1 MRASGLR
8 AKWPVTV
15 FVCSMTVAGC
25 AAQTPAASGPAA
37 TPAAG
42 QPATAP
48 PTRPAATAP
57 ASATQPASAPA
68 TQATLDP
75 EVDKILTRLE
85 EREVQD
91 LQARLTWRLQYVI
104 DPDATVKSGELWYQ
118 KAEPVGKF
126 LIRFQQVISG
136 NRKDKVDERHMF
148 DGCWYVELQSQT
160 KTYQRREIRRPGDP
174 WNPYKVGEGI
184 FPMPFGQK
192 KADLL
197 REFAVERIEPGKD
210 DPPATDRL
218 RLTPHAGTRSGE
230 SYKELDLWIG
240 REGPAAGAP
249 IKVQVAKKDG
259 TGKVNSTITITFEAV
274 KLNQGFSSGVFEIK
288 KPPGYEE
295 LPEERL
301 GPAAPPAETGGKGP

>member
-8 AKWPVTV
+8 ANWPVTL

-25 AAQTPAASGPAA
+25 AAQTPATSGPAA
-37 TPAAG
+37 TPPAG
-42 QPATAP
+42 QP
-48 PTRPAATAP
+48 ATAP

-68 TQATLDP
+68 TPATQAALDP
-75 EVDKILTRLE
+75 EIDKILTRLE

-104 DPDATVKSGELWYQ
+104 DPDATVKTGELWYQ

-136 NRKDKVDERHMF
+136 TRKDKVDERHMF
-148 DGCWYVELQSQT
+148 DGLWYVELQSKGET
-160 KTYQRREIRRPGDP
+160 CTRREIRRPGDP

-192 KADLL
+192 KADIL
-197 REFAVERIEPGKD
+197 REFAVERIEPGQD

-218 RLTPHAGTRSGE
+218 RLTPRAGTRSGE
-230 SYKELDLWIG
+230 SYKELDLWIS

-249 IKVQVAKKDG
+249 VKVQVAKKDG
-259 TGKVNSTITITFEAV
+259 TGKVNSTITITFDDP
-274 KLNQGFSSGVFEIK
+274 KLNQGFSSGVFDIKCPPGWHEIK
-288 KPPGYEE
+288 EPLDSG
-295 LPEERL
+295 
-301 GPAAPPAETGGKGP
+301 APPAQGGAKGP